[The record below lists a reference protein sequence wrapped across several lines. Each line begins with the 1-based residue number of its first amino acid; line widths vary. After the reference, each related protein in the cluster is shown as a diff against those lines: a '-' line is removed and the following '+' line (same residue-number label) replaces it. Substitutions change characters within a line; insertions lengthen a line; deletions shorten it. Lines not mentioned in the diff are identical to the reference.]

1 MNSRF
6 VAALLRHP
14 NRYPTQL
21 DARHPR
27 ILERI
32 AQLWGTSQLDTYL
45 QELLID
51 DRGGRQG
58 FAPEVMSDLMF
69 LHGLHLDSKDEAA
82 APADV
87 WGDAAVRKGLVQQ
100 EKADPVLLLDRAV
113 RDGDERTVRWLLGE
127 GVDVRKRNANS
138 WTPLMV

>member
-14 NRYPTQL
+14 NRYPSHL

-32 AQLWGTSQLDTYL
+32 AQLWGTSQLDGYL

-51 DRGGRQG
+51 SRGGRQG

-69 LHGLHLDSKDEAA
+69 LHGLHLDSKEQAH
-82 APADV
+82 PPTDV
-87 WGDAAVRKGLVQQ
+87 WGGERVRKGLVLQDA
-100 EKADPVLLLDRAV
+100 AD
-113 RDGDERTVRWLLGE
+113 
-127 GVDVRKRNANS
+127 
-138 WTPLMV
+138 